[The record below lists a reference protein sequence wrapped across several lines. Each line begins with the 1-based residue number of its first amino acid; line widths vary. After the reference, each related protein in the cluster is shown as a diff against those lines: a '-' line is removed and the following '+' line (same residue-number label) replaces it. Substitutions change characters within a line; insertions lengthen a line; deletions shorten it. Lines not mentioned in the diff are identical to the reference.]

1 VEREDLKHLRPDGTA
16 YPQALDP
23 GLLDTFANPAPRRS
37 YRIRF
42 ETAEVTSLCPVT
54 DQPDFYRVTVDY
66 VPNRRCLESKSLK
79 LYFVSFR
86 NAGLFAE
93 AMANRILDD
102 LFAACAPRWMKVHC
116 LMNPRGGIALEVT
129 AQAGE
134 LPSLAGDS
142 SPEEAGT

>member
-1 VEREDLKHLRPDGTA
+1 MKREELKHLRPDGTV
-16 YPQALDP
+16 YPQTLDP
-23 GLLDTFANPAPRRS
+23 NLLDTFSNPAPERS

-93 AMANRILDD
+93 SMANRILDD
-102 LFAACAPRWMKVHC
+102 LFAACSPRWMKVHC
-116 LMNPRGGIALEVT
+116 RMSPRGGIALEVN

-134 LPSLAGDS
+134 PPALDGDS
-142 SPEEAGT
+142 SDRESST

>member
-1 VEREDLKHLRPDGTA
+1 MESEELKHLRPDGTA
-16 YPQALDP
+16 YPLALDS
-23 GLLDTFANPAPRRS
+23 GLLDTFANPATERF

-66 VPNRRCLESKSLK
+66 VPDRRCLESKSLK

-93 AMANRILDD
+93 SLANRILDD
-102 LFAACAPRWMKVHC
+102 LSAACSPRWMKVRC
-116 LMNPRGGIALEVT
+116 RMNPRGGIALDVT
-129 AQAGE
+129 AQTGE
-134 LPSLAGDS
+134 LPALPGCS
-142 SPEEAGT
+142 SGRDELT